1 MFLVQWERIKNQPSN
16 STSCSDNALQLVGS
30 CGGQIISKIARG
42 VFNSNLGMCF
52 EGLFWERYI
61 FEGPHRT
68 WRALKTSILSSG
80 EHIFVESRCPYKGLH
95 TTSFVVKSTTCSNS
109 NRWLA
114 MVALNSPEFNSL
126 YFYFTYLGLWSWRA
140 LPGPRGRLLFGV
152 S

>member
-30 CGGQIISKIARG
+30 CDGQIISRIASG

-109 NRWLA
+109 SRWLWWRWTPP
-114 MVALNSPEFNSL
+114 NSTHFTFTLLTSVCEADELCLVPEAD
-126 YFYFTYLGLWSWRA
+126 YFL
-140 LPGPRGRLLFGV
+140 V
-152 S
+152 